1 MPFFSVY
8 ITVTA
13 LGKLGHP
20 DGEKNLTWAAGSED
34 MIQMVPTLASCSFE
48 ELVSER
54 REGRTQWLQLYVNSD
69 RSRTKSTMRIKIRR
83 HKGGF
88 RRVDE
93 KPLLA

>member
-34 MIQMVPTLASCSFE
+34 MIQMVPTLASCLFE

-69 RSRTKSTMRIKIRR
+69 QSRTESTMRSFLRA
-83 HKGGF
+83 
-88 RRVDE
+88 RVMRDP
-93 KPLLA
+93 KLTLVMWY